1 MTKEIT
7 EVGQE
12 APETDATVTGPG
24 VSISTDE
31 LAGATTDGD
40 PESKHTAQDSAAPA
54 MLNVA
59 GATPEIYPDDT
70 TDDLQILLG
79 EFEGPLDLLLHLI
92 RQEQVS
98 IYDIPVAKI
107 TDEYLRYLQLM
118 QEMDIAVAGD
128 FLVMAATLIELKTKM
143 LLPRDPFAPAEAEE
157 DDPRRDLVDQL
168 LEYQKYKA
176 AAQMLWSRATV
187 ERAIFRRAEL
197 ETDKNNPEVAVGV
210 FDLLRVF
217 NEILARHK
225 EEVMMEIE
233 REEISMTEMLE
244 RLRNMVMS
252 AGELNLRV
260 FFERARSRRELVLA
274 FLSVLELVRTTEIRL
289 FQPQTF
295 GEIVARVAS

>member
-1 MTKEIT
+1 MDETT
-7 EVGQE
+7 ESTAAQTATEKPVDATEQASGPIDVTGS
-12 APETDATVTGPG
+12 APEI
-24 VSISTDE
+24 VSDNI
-31 LAGATTDGD
+31 
-40 PESKHTAQDSAAPA
+40 
-54 MLNVA
+54 
-59 GATPEIYPDDT
+59 
-70 TDDLQILLG
+70 TDDLKIVMG
-79 EFEGPLDLLLHLI
+79 EFDGPLDLLLHLI
-92 RQEQVS
+92 RQEQVN
-98 IYDIPVAKI
+98 IDDIPVARI
-107 TDEYLRYLQLM
+107 ADEYLRYLQLM
-118 QEMDIAVAGD
+118 QELDIAVAGD

-143 LLPRDPFAPAEAEE
+143 LLPRDPFAEAEAEE

-176 AAQMLWSRATV
+176 AAEMLWSRATV

-225 EEVMMEIE
+225 EEVLMEIQ

-252 AGELNLRV
+252 AGELNLRT

-289 FQPQTF
+289 FQEQTF
-295 GEIVARVAS
+295 GDIVARVAA